1 MLNLQSTVTC
11 RPHGRSDHHHSP
23 ATPNTHH
30 TRSHHH
36 FFSPPLP
43 LSSRPH
49 LFPPFLFT
57 FTILLQARLLSPGG
71 QGVSHKHEAGQRAP
85 PWGPG
90 DGEGPSRGKLESS
103 GGALTRSSSDE
114 LPRGGGGDLPRTG
127 SPAAAACSPAA
138 AAVSFPGGG
147 AATTSS
153 GQPELPGGTTEL
165 SVFFSFF
172 RF

>member
-71 QGVSHKHEAGQRAP
+71 RASRTSMKRASELL
-85 PWGPG
+85 PG
-90 DGEGPSRGKLESS
+90 APATARVHPGESS
-103 GGALTRSSSDE
+103 KAAVARSPAAAPMSSLGGRRRRPAPDG
-114 LPRGGGGDLPRTG
+114 LPGSGGVLSRGGGG
-127 SPAAAACSPAA
+127 
-138 AAVSFPGGG
+138 
-147 AATTSS
+147 
-153 GQPELPGGTTEL
+153 ELPGRRSRNDLLGAA
-165 SVFFSFF
+165 
-172 RF
+172 